1 MSTHGGIALI
11 QRAISYKDQPAIVD
25 AGHTYSYAQL
35 LEASARVAHGL
46 LAAKSDAADLA
57 SERVCFMVAPGFDH
71 VAVQW
76 GIFRAGGVAVPL
88 CVSHPAPELAHV
100 LDDAKPYAIVADRE
114 HAPKLTQLAE
124 ARGLQLL
131 APESLRASPLPAA
144 RPNAPHAPQMLD
156 AAQPSRT
163 GASAHNPTA
172 RVGESRRELPLTADT
187 RLLRDAEAQDRA
199 AEVTEPVDG
208 MPLMA
213 ALPEIAGER
222 HALLIYTSGTTGK
235 PKAAITTHAIFTA
248 QLSSIVEAWE
258 LTPSDRI
265 LHVLPLHHLHG
276 VLNALGS
283 LLYAGG
289 CVEFMPRFDPLA
301 ALQRFRQAPALTL
314 FMGVPTIY
322 AKLVQTAETSLSAD
336 ERTDLHAKLSRL
348 RVMISG
354 SAALP
359 VSLLKQFEALSGH
372 VLLERYGM
380 TELGMALGNPLHG
393 ERRPGSV
400 GVPFPGVEAR
410 IVDEQGRALPD
421 ETQGELQIRG
431 PNVFAGYFGRPEAS
445 AQSFTADGFFRTGDV
460 AIRERGYFRLLGRE
474 SVDIIKTGGFKVSAL
489 EIEESLREHPAIAE
503 VAVIGLPDPEWGERV
518 AAHVVLQPGA
528 ELDLEQLRSFGK
540 ERLAPYK
547 VPSRLRCEPALPR
560 NVMGKVHKPT
570 LLASWSAAG
579 PTPD

>member
-1 MSTHGGIALI
+1 MSTQDGVALV
-11 QRAISYKDQPAIVD
+11 QRAISYADNPAIVD
-25 AGHTYSYAQL
+25 AGNTYSYARL
-35 LEASARVAHGL
+35 LDASARVARGL
-46 LAAKSDAADLA
+46 LTAKSETADLA
-57 SERVCFMVAPGFDH
+57 GARVCFMVAPGFDY

-88 CVSHPAPELAHV
+88 CLSHPAPELAHV
-100 LDDAKPYAIVADRE
+100 LDDAKPYLIVTDRE
-114 HAPKLTQLAE
+114 HAPKLAALAE
-124 ARGLQLL
+124 ARAL
-131 APESLRASPLPAA
+131 ALSSPEVLRASPLP
-144 RPNAPHAPQMLD
+144 Q
-156 AAQPSRT
+156 
-163 GASAHNPTA
+163 
-172 RVGESRRELPLTADT
+172 
-187 RLLRDAEAQDRA
+187 
-199 AEVTEPVDG
+199 
-208 MPLMA
+208 
-213 ALPEIAGER
+213 ALPSIAGDR

-235 PKAAITTHAIFTA
+235 PKAAITTHAIFAA
-248 QLSSIVEAWE
+248 QLSSITQAWE
-258 LTPSDRI
+258 LTASDRI

-289 CVEFMPRFDPLA
+289 CVELMPRFDALMV
-301 ALQRFRQAPALTL
+301 LQRFRQAPPLTL

-322 AKLVQTAETSLSAD
+322 AKLVQCAESTLSAD
-336 ERTDLHAKLSRL
+336 DRLQLRAALSKL

-359 VSLLKQFEALSGH
+359 VSLLNQFEVLSGH

-410 IVDEQGRALPD
+410 IVDEDGRALPD
-421 ETQGELQIRG
+421 ETPGELQIRG
-431 PNVFAGYFGRPEAS
+431 PNVFAGYFGKPEAT
-445 AQSFTADGFFRTGDV
+445 AAAFTSDGFFRTGDV

-489 EIEESLREHPAIAE
+489 EIEEALREHPAIAE

-518 AAHVVLQPGA
+518 AAHVVLHPGA
-528 ELDLEQLRSFGK
+528 ALDLEQLRSFGK

-570 LLASWSAAG
+570 LVASWSE
-579 PTPD
+579 PV